1 MKNYVFILFLSLTVS
16 AVFPNLA
23 QANNIEKIVLVNH
36 NRTAGV
42 SDKDAFVK
50 RLNEIRAIDRS
61 TLSVQEKSDL
71 KNELKAMKHQLRPS
85 GGLYL
90 SIGSLIVIII
100 LLIILL

>member
-1 MKNYVFILFLSLTVS
+1 MKNYVFILFLSLTVT

-23 QANNIEKIVLVNH
+23 QANNGEKIVLIDH
-36 NRTAGV
+36 TRIAGV
-42 SDKDAFVK
+42 SEKDAFVK
-50 RLNEIRAIDRS
+50 RLNEIRDMDRS
-61 TLSVQEKSDL
+61 TLNAQEKSNL
-71 KNELKAMKHQLRPS
+71 KNELKAMKHQLRPG

>member
-1 MKNYVFILFLSLTVS
+1 MKNYVFILFLSLTVT

-23 QANNIEKIVLVNH
+23 QANNGEKIVLIDH
-36 NRTAGV
+36 TRITGV
-42 SDKDAFVK
+42 SEKDAFVK
-50 RLNEIRAIDRS
+50 RLNEIRDMDRS
-61 TLSVQEKSDL
+61 TLNAQEKSNL
-71 KNELKAMKHQLRPS
+71 KNELKAMKHQLRPG